1 MAEIRPPAVAGMF
14 YPAQRDELQKTIAN
28 YLARATPKPLTAIR
42 AVIVPHA
49 GLVYSGPVAAYA
61 YKLLQSQATQPER
74 IFIMG
79 PSHRS
84 WFPSVAI
91 ADVDGF
97 ETPLGVHPVDRAL
110 AQALADES
118 DLFSA
123 ITSPHVPE
131 HCLEVQVPFIQ
142 TIFPEIPIIPML
154 FGETDPVAVGHA
166 LQGHLTDDDLV
177 IVSSD
182 LSHYHNNQKAHTID
196 RRFLDA
202 LLEGDTE
209 EVVKGEACGQ
219 APILTLMTLIQAF
232 NWQPYLLDYR
242 TSGDTTGGE
251 RQVVGYA
258 AVACVESKAQVE
270 EGE

>member
-1 MAEIRPPAVAGMF
+1 MTEIRPPAVAGMF
-14 YPAQRDELQKTIAN
+14 YPGDADELREMIAR
-28 YLARATPKPLTAIR
+28 YMADASPETLGPVH

-49 GLVYSGPVAAYA
+49 GYVYSGPVAAYA
-61 YKLLQSQATQPER
+61 YKLLQSQERQPNR
-74 IFIMG
+74 IFLLG

-97 ETPLGVHPVDRAL
+97 ETPLGVQPVDRAFAQTL
-110 AQALADES
+110 AEDS

-142 TIFPEIPIIPML
+142 TIFPETPIVPML
-154 FGETDPVAVGHA
+154 FGETDPIAVAKA
-166 LQGHLTDDDLV
+166 LKGHLGDEDLI

-182 LSHYHNNQKAHTID
+182 LSHYHDNQRAHAID
-196 RRFLDA
+196 QRFLNA
-202 LLEGDTE
+202 LLRGDHEG
-209 EVVKGEACGQ
+209 VLHGEACGQ
-219 APILTLMTLIQAF
+219 APILTLMTLLEYF
-232 NWQPYLLDYR
+232 DWQPHLLDYR
-242 TSGDTTGGE
+242 TSGDTAGGQ

-258 AVACVESKAQVE
+258 AVAYVDREKS
-270 EGE
+270 